1 MRFSL
6 NTYSYS
12 KGPREFPGGAAVR
25 TPLSHCQGP
34 RFNQPPAG
42 ELKSHKLCSVTK
54 KIDNNHKIKV
64 LSVVKGK
71 LRHVIV

>member
-6 NTYSYS
+6 NTHSYS
-12 KGPREFPGGAAVR
+12 KGLTEFPGSAVVR
-25 TPLSHCQGP
+25 MPLSYCQGP
-34 RFNQPPAG
+34 RFNQSLVG

-64 LSVVKGK
+64 LSVLKGK
-71 LRHVIV
+71 LQHVIV